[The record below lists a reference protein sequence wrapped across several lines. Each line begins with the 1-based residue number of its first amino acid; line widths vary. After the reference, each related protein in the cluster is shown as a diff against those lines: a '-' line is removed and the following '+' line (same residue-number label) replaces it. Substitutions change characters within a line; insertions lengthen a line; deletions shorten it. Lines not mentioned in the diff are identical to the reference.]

1 MKLTQCFEE
10 AGAWVVRKRKPV
22 LVFSALLLLLSAALI
37 TRLGV
42 ETDIAALL
50 PAHNPVAQRFTQIT
64 DDFETTSVLIAV
76 IGGPDREHLVAAA
89 RAWEQALRTDEETGP
104 LIRSIQSETDTE
116 FLESWGLLLQEDEDL
131 TDNERLFRSTRL
143 LPLIRNTNDL
153 LEEKLAEGMDEDIE
167 SSGGDRETVH
177 VMTRFTLFSRYLARA
192 LQENPENH
200 IDDLVDSW
208 RFGETLWWTP
218 KKRPPSSSSVP
229 TSRWATAT
237 NSIVFPKEP
246 GVSPETTANLE
257 GSGYSGITF
266 AFTGDVENEADEER
280 AISSDIFYPS
290 ILAFI
295 LIAGLFLVSMR
306 RKRSIVF
313 ALLALAAGILV
324 DLAFAAVTVQKLNM
338 ITSSFGALLVGLG
351 IDFGIHLVSRFD
363 EEHSSGKNPE
373 QAIRS
378 VFGHVAS
385 PILIGGLTTSIAFF
399 SLMLSRTSAFR
410 QFGLVSG
417 MGILT
422 TLCSSFILLPALLST
437 FPGKQADSPKLP
449 LLSYSGLNRLVAK
462 STDSCTHGR
471 DFSRRRSLR
480 RILCIRKLF
489 RIRHA
494 SNWSTEYRSKKGR
507 GTCGGSFRC
516 FNLAAHGKRENP

>member
-1 MKLTQCFEE
+1 M
-10 AGAWVVRKRKPV
+10 VVRKRKPV
-22 LVFSALLLLLSAALI
+22 LVFSALLLLSAALI

-208 RFGETLWWTP
+208 RFGETFMVDAEEKTLLLLV
-218 KKRPPSSSSVP
+218 RPNFTLGDRDKLYRLSEGA
-229 TSRWATAT
+229 RRIAR
-237 NSIVFPKEP
+237 
-246 GVSPETTANLE
+246 ETTANLE

-313 ALLALAAGILV
+313 ALSPLLPV
-324 DLAFAAVTVQKLNM
+324 Y
-338 ITSSFGALLVGLG
+338 SSICLCRCYGSEAQHDNELFALLVGLG

-363 EEHSSGKNPE
+363 EEHSSGNPE

-378 VFGHVAS
+378 VFGHVVAHTDRRAYNVHS
-385 PILIGGLTTSIAFF
+385 VL
-399 SLMLSRTSAFR
+399 SLMLSRTSAALPIR
-410 QFGLVSG
+410 PCVRHGNT
-417 MGILT
+417 T

-449 LLSYSGLNRLVAK
+449 LLSYS
-462 STDSCTHGR
+462 D
-471 DFSRRRSLR
+471 
-480 RILCIRKLF
+480 
-489 RIRHA
+489 
-494 SNWSTEYRSKKGR
+494 
-507 GTCGGSFRC
+507 
-516 FNLAAHGKRENP
+516 